1 MGLDISQKVETIM
14 TTNLITLKP
23 SDTLSDVKEIFSIH
37 NIHHI
42 PIKDDDKIVGIVS
55 KSDLEYHERHYDHLS
70 YGDMLEQGQLDIY
83 KLEDVMTRG
92 LAILPPEAPISE
104 ALELFKEN
112 IFHAIPIE
120 KDDRLVGIV
129 TPHDV
134 ISALAE

>member
-14 TTNLITLKP
+14 TENLITLGP
-23 SDTLSDVKEIFSIH
+23 RHTLSDVKKIFAVH

-42 PIKDDDKIVGIVS
+42 PVKVGEKIVGMVS
-55 KSDLEYHERHYDHLS
+55 KSDLDYHERHYDHIP
-70 YGDMLEQGQLDIY
+70 YGEMLEQGQLDLY
-83 KLEDVMTRG
+83 KLEDVMTKG
-92 LAILPPEAPISE
+92 LAILPPDAPISD

-120 KDDRLVGIV
+120 KDDTLIGIV

-134 ISALAE
+134 ISALAG